1 MATRNNSDQMTQ
13 QFESMF
19 FGPARA
25 YAAMAVDYSEKVL
38 NTQLDFAKAC
48 TDSYMGQARAMLD
61 VRDAEGL
68 RNYVQEQQKT
78 AKDLGERFKD
88 DAGKVV
94 ALNQD
99 FAQKSQKLV
108 EENVQTASKTAA
120 SKTAASKTS

>member
-1 MATRNNSDQMTQ
+1 MATRNNFDQTTQ
-13 QFESMF
+13 QFESLF
-19 FGPARA
+19 SGPARA

-48 TDSYMGQARAMLD
+48 TDSYMGQARSMLD

-68 RNYVQEQQKT
+68 RNYVQEQQKS
-78 AKDLGERFKD
+78 AKDLGERFKG
-88 DAGKVV
+88 DAEKVV

-108 EENVQTASKTAA
+108 EDNMKTASKTAA
-120 SKTAASKTS
+120 SKTAASKAS

>member
-1 MATRNNSDQMTQ
+1 MATSNNFDQATQ
-13 QFESMF
+13 QLESMF
-19 FGPARA
+19 LGPARA
-25 YAAMAVDYSEKVL
+25 YAAMTVDYTEKVL

-48 TDSYMGQARAMLD
+48 TNTYLGQARSMLD

-68 RNYVQEQQKT
+68 RNYVQQQQKT

-88 DAGKVV
+88 DAEKVV

-108 EENVQTASKTAA
+108 EDNIQTASKTAA
-120 SKTAASKTS
+120 SKTK

>member
-1 MATRNNSDQMTQ
+1 MATSNNFDQATQ
-13 QFESMF
+13 QLESMF
-19 FGPARA
+19 LGPARA
-25 YAAMAVDYSEKVL
+25 YAAMTVDYTEKVL

-48 TDSYMGQARAMLD
+48 TDTYLGQARSMLD

-68 RNYVQEQQKT
+68 RNYVQQQQKT

-88 DAGKVV
+88 DAEKVV

-108 EENVQTASKTAA
+108 EDNIQTASKTAA
-120 SKTAASKTS
+120 SKTK

>member
-1 MATRNNSDQMTQ
+1 MATSNNFDQATQ

-48 TDSYMGQARAMLD
+48 TDTYMGQARSMLN

-88 DAGKVV
+88 DAQKVV

-108 EENVQTASKTAA
+108 EDNMKTASNTAANQTASKA
-120 SKTAASKTS
+120 K